1 MQVSLQK
8 ARDHGMEP
16 QVASH
21 VIAKMEE
28 VHPLCARWKTE
39 AAVQHEEVVRKVEE
53 AWQVEEE

>member
-1 MQVSLQK
+1 MSLQK

-39 AAVQHEEVVRKVEE
+39 VAAQCEEVV
-53 AWQVEEE
+53 